1 MAANL
6 ELQRVDEWSAMRGFA
21 NLFHKENR
29 AWWGTRRW
37 WVNALV
43 WAVILC
49 GLTANMLFVPTIAS
63 LADEGEIAR
72 AGGLTPYAL
81 QMGLSVFFEFGLSAL
96 AIGAVVLS
104 QDLILG
110 EKQNGTAEWL
120 LSKPVTRRAYIMAKA
135 AANGL
140 ALLVLLVSL
149 PSLLAYGMF
158 SVRLGAPY
166 PWQPFLSA
174 VGIMALHT
182 VFYLTL
188 TLALG
193 TIFNNRSIVLAL
205 GLGSALGGN
214 LLGGFL
220 KPLLPVTPWILN
232 KTASL
237 TASARAIPFEV
248 GAAPLIATTL
258 WCVILVIVALVKFE
272 RTEF

>member
-1 MAANL
+1 MATNL
-6 ELQRVDEWSAMRGFA
+6 ELQRVNEWSAMRGFA

-72 AGGLTPYAL
+72 AGGLTPYVL

-120 LSKPVTRRAYIMAKA
+120 LSKPVTRRAYILAKA

-220 KPLLPVTPWILN
+220 KPLLPVTPWMLN

-248 GAAPLIATTL
+248 GTAPLIATTL
-258 WCVILVIVALVKFE
+258 WCVVLVIVALVKFE

>member
-6 ELQRVDEWSAMRGFA
+6 ELQRVDDWSAMRGFG
-21 NLFHKENR
+21 NLFNKENR

-37 WVNALV
+37 WINALV
-43 WAVILC
+43 WVFILC
-49 GLTANMLFVPTIAS
+49 GLTANILFVPTIAS

-72 AGGLTPYAL
+72 AGGLTPYVL
-81 QMGLSVFFEFGLSAL
+81 QMGSSVFFEFGLSAL
-96 AIGAVVLS
+96 AIGTVVLS

-120 LSKPVTRRAYIMAKA
+120 LSKPVTRRAYILAKA

-166 PWQPFLSA
+166 PWLPFLSA

-182 VFYLTL
+182 VFYLVL
-188 TLALG
+188 TLAVG
-193 TIFNNRSIVLAL
+193 TIFNNRSVVLAL

-237 TASARAIPFEV
+237 TASARAVPFEV
-248 GAAPLIATTL
+248 GTAPLIATTL
-258 WCVILVIVALVKFE
+258 WCVVLILVALVRFE